1 MQANSLQLSM
11 VTSPKGAYLTVEGKP
26 DAKQFFILRSG
37 RVQVSQEVGHPDD
50 QSNLILEPGDFFGV
64 VSTMSAQSHLETAIA
79 LTDVSLIAVQRD
91 QYGLLIQKNTPVAMK
106 IILEFSRRM
115 RYLDEAVTK
124 TTFKNTATE
133 GPEHLFTVGEY
144 YSRQNQYN
152 QAFYAYYRYLQHCP
166 EDKNVET
173 ARDRLRKVKSYAES
187 VKMDQ
192 PNNSM
197 NRIYPKNTMFFSE
210 SEPGSEMFII
220 QKGRVKITKIVDEQE
235 ILIAILKPGE
245 FFGEMALL
253 ENKPRSASAIAHDDD
268 VSVLVVEKTNFER
281 MVKTQAELIT
291 RLTITLAER
300 IWTVGRTL
308 ANASINNP
316 TGRLYDQLL
325 LQLEK
330 NRVPINRSNNYTFDF
345 GPKELIN
352 MVGLSHADGNLHTR
366 KLIENNKISIV
377 NNRIFVSDV
386 EEIQKQTKHFRR
398 MEKLQKIRDDG

>member
-1 MQANSLQLSM
+1 M
-11 VTSPKGAYLTVEGKP
+11 V
-26 DAKQFFILRSG
+26 
-37 RVQVSQEVGHPDD
+37 
-50 QSNLILEPGDFFGV
+50 
-64 VSTMSAQSHLETAIA
+64 
-79 LTDVSLIAVQRD
+79 
-91 QYGLLIQKNTPVAMK
+91 
-106 IILEFSRRM
+106 
-115 RYLDEAVTK
+115 
-124 TTFKNTATE
+124 
-133 GPEHLFTVGEY
+133 
-144 YSRQNQYN
+144 
-152 QAFYAYYRYLQHCP
+152 
-166 EDKNVET
+166 
-173 ARDRLRKVKSYAES
+173 
-187 VKMDQ
+187 
-192 PNNSM
+192 
-197 NRIYPKNTMFFSE
+197 FSE